1 MVFGRRPQS
10 PFMNAP
16 SMEDYNPSM
25 ESQIEGDATLTVDMG
40 NDPCCNEAR
49 EMWREGLIEG
59 WGDDRF
65 TNDPRRGASNS

>member
-40 NDPCCNEAR
+40 NDPVVTKQGRCGEKV
-49 EMWREGLIEG
+49 
-59 WGDDRF
+59 
-65 TNDPRRGASNS
+65 

>member
-10 PFMNAP
+10 PFVDAP

-40 NDPCCNEAR
+40 NDPCCNDKGDVAR
-49 EMWREGLIEG
+49 
-59 WGDDRF
+59 RF
-65 TNDPRRGASNS
+65 D